1 MKKVNI
7 IGICAILL
15 IIAITVTTILTVI
28 IITNKPKTKAIE
40 PQTQLVSREV
50 VSVYPYISRKTNQFG
65 KVTDEDIVYYIVW
78 KSSTGELRIW
88 DEYDPS
94 SYYYDLKFGEEN
106 KIVFNPNDEYD
117 GNTCLYLTKSTL
129 KECINN
135 KLN

>member
-40 PQTQLVSREV
+40 PQVQLVSREV

-65 KVTDEDIVYYIVW
+65 KATDEDIVYYIVW

-94 SYYYDLKFGEEN
+94 SCYYDLKFGEEN
-106 KIVFNPNDEYD
+106 RLVFNPNDEYD
-117 GNTCLYLTKSTL
+117 GNTCLYLTEETL

>member
-28 IITNKPKTKAIE
+28 IITNKSKTKAIE
-40 PQTQLVSREV
+40 PQAQLVSREV
-50 VSVYPYISRKTNQFG
+50 VSVYPYISKKTNQFG
-65 KVTDEDIVYYIVW
+65 DITDEDIVYYIVW

-117 GNTCLYLTKSTL
+117 GNTCLYLTESTL
-129 KECINN
+129 KEYINN

>member
-1 MKKVNI
+1 MKESIKKKLERLWFIPLVVL
-7 IGICAILL
+7 ILGL
-15 IIAITVTTILTVI
+15 IITDI
-28 IITNKPKTKAIE
+28 INPPEYVPVEKV
-40 PQTQLVSREV
+40 LVSREV
-50 VSVYPYISRKTNQFG
+50 VTVYPYVSRETNQFG
-65 KVTDEDIVYYIVW
+65 DITDEDIVYYIVW

-106 KIVFNPNDEYD
+106 RIVFNPNDKYD
-117 GNTCLYLTKSTL
+117 GNTCLYLTEETL

>member
-15 IIAITVTTILTVI
+15 IITITVTTILTVI
-28 IITNKPKTKAIE
+28 IITNKPKAKAIE
-40 PQTQLVSREV
+40 PQAQLVSREV

-106 KIVFNPNDEYD
+106 RIVFNPNDKYD
-117 GNTCLYLTKSTL
+117 GNTCLYLTESTL

>member
-15 IIAITVTTILTVI
+15 IITITVTTILTVI
-28 IITNKPKTKAIE
+28 IITNKPKAKAIE
-40 PQTQLVSREV
+40 PQAQLVSREV
-50 VSVYPYISRKTNQFG
+50 VSVYPYVSRETNQFG
-65 KVTDEDIVYYIVW
+65 DITDEDIVYYIVW

-94 SYYYDLKFGEEN
+94 SYIYDLKFGEEN
-106 KIVFNPNDEYD
+106 RIVFNPNDKYD
-117 GNTCLYLTKSTL
+117 ENTCLYLTESTL